1 MNYDEEGWKALHEPI
16 SSLKLPAVD
25 RLGVIM
31 DAFALAKAGLMNTT
45 FALDLCKAYKNED
58 CYPVWSALAS
68 GLGKSTK
75 FALVPLFSP
84 SSKPSAG
91 KSLAR

>member
-1 MNYDEEGWKALHEPI
+1 MHEPI

-45 FALDLCKAYKNED
+45 FTLDLCKAYKNED

-68 GLGKSTK
+68 GLGEVNEICSSSS
-75 FALVPLFSP
+75 FSP
-84 SSKPSAG
+84 SSKPSVG
-91 KSLAR
+91 KSLVR